1 MISKKCV
8 DLVKSFEGF
17 SAKAYPDPATGAEPI
32 TIGYGSTRYADG
44 SKVKMGDV
52 VTNLEA
58 QRLLLLDLERR
69 YNAIKNWLPYN
80 INQNQ
85 IDAVVSFAYNC
96 GIGAFEK
103 STLRKKIWANPNDP
117 AIKDEFMKWVRAGG
131 KIMKGLQRRRRAEC
145 DMYFG
150 INQ

>member
-1 MISKKCV
+1 MISKKCI
-8 DLVKSFEGF
+8 DLVKDFEGF

-131 KIMKGLQRRRRAEC
+131 KIMKGLQRRRSAEVKL
-145 DMYFG
+145 YFEA
-150 INQ
+150 